1 MPASGKAFVPPV
13 KTPARPDEMMDAI
26 ADAYEAVCGGEIPSR
41 LLLALTAQSALE
53 TGRWAAMW
61 NNNPGNIRG
70 SGDAGWTSFEA
81 GEIIDGKSVVLP
93 PGVDN
98 KFAAYGDRLAGARG
112 FVSFLCTAS
121 HPPAPNRFQGA
132 IDAAMKGDLE
142 GYVHGL
148 KAGGYFTAEEGTYF
162 HAEQSV
168 ESWLERLPEAH
179 AWAKEIT

>member
-1 MPASGKAFVPPV
+1 MPYVPPSR
-13 KTPARPDEMMDAI
+13 TPLVPADAMDSI
-26 ADAYEAVCGGEIPSR
+26 ADAYESVCGGEIPAR
-41 LLLALTAQSALE
+41 LLLTLTAQSALE
-53 TGRWAAMW
+53 TARWTSMW
-61 NNNPGNIRG
+61 CWNFGNIRG
-70 SGDAGWTSFEA
+70 SGDAGWTSFQA
-81 GEIIDGKSVVLP
+81 GEIIDGKSVTLP

-98 KFAAYGDRLAGARG
+98 KFAAYSDRLAGARG

-132 IDAAMKGDLE
+132 IDAALRGDLA

-162 HAEQSV
+162 RAEQSC

-179 AWAKEIT
+179 AWAKEIL